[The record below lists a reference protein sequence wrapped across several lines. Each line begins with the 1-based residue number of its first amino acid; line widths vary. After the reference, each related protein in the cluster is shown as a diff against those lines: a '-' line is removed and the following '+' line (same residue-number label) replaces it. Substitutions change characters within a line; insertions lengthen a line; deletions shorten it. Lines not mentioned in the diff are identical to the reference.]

1 MQIKIPQKKNSLV
14 TTIFSAFFSV
24 VVFPLTLHA
33 QALPSVSLQVTPENY
48 TANEQVTVSLSSFN
62 VNLDKAMVEWEVDGV
77 VLQKGV
83 GLKQIKTTAPD
94 EGADKELY
102 VLVTT
107 KDSEIEK
114 TIVLRSETI
123 EFYIESVDGYTP
135 VWYEG
140 RPQIAEESVVKVV
153 AVPTS
158 FNTIEGDT
166 ARVYTWS
173 KNNFKDPSQ
182 SGRGRQAYT
191 TKLSPFAN
199 SEDIAVEVGNTSAI
213 ITLRPYPTS
222 LSLYEYSPLVGTR
235 FEKTLGGDLSL
246 SKDDVTFEV
255 VPWFFSTPNRNSSV
269 ISMSWTLNGLP
280 TKPQGNRSLLNLR
293 KGTTQKGRAVIGI
306 TVKHKERTL
315 QSNRATLNIDL

>member
-1 MQIKIPQKKNSLV
+1 MQIKISLKRNSFI
-14 TTIFSAFFSV
+14 TRIFSIFSSV
-24 VVFPLTLHA
+24 IILPFTLHA

-62 VNLDKAMVEWEVDGV
+62 VNLDTATIEWEIDGTIV
-77 VLQKGV
+77 QKGV

-102 VLVTT
+102 VLITT
-107 KDSEIEK
+107 KDSTIEK
-114 TIVLRSETI
+114 TLALKSETI
-123 EFYIESVDGYTP
+123 EFYIESIDGYTP

-158 FNTIEGDT
+158 FNAIGGDNT
-166 ARVYTWS
+166 RVYTWS

-199 SEDIAVEVGNTSAI
+199 SEDIAVEVGNTSAA
-213 ITLRPYPTS
+213 ITLRPYQTS
-222 LSLYEYSPLVGTR
+222 VSLYEYSPLVGTR
-235 FEKTLGGDLSL
+235 FEKTLSGDLSL
-246 SKDDVTFEV
+246 AKDDVTFEV
-255 VPWFFSTPNRNSSV
+255 VPWFFSAPNRNSSV
-269 ISMSWTLNGLP
+269 LSMSWTLNGLP
-280 TKPQGNRSLLNLR
+280 TKTQGNRSLLNLR
-293 KGTTQKGRAVIGI
+293 KGTTQKGRAVIGV

-315 QSNRATLNIDL
+315 QSNKATLNIDL